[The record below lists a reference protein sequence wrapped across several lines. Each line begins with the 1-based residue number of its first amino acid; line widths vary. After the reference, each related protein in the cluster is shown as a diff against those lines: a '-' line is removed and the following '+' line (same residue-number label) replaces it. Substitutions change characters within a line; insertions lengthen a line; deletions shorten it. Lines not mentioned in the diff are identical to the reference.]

1 MTELEKY
8 IQTYF
13 SVSKDDLTRIS
24 TFFKPIIL
32 KKGEY
37 YLKTGRYSNRLG
49 FV

>member
-24 TFFKPIIL
+24 NA
-32 KKGEY
+32 
-37 YLKTGRYSNRLG
+37 NRR
-49 FV
+49 V